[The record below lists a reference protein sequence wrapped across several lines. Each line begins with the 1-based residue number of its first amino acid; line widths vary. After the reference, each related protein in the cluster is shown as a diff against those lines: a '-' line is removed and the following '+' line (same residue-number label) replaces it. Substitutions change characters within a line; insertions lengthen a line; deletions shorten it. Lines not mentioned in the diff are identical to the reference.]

1 MLTGAGEIVRYDGAW
16 QVPDATRKYNGVL
29 RYIEGTAEN
38 GLALTAMAYTNSWH
52 STDQIP
58 LRAVLDGSLDR
69 FGAVDQTDGGDAQ
82 RYSVSARW
90 ARSDEKSSSKVE
102 GYFIYQTLNLYN
114 NFTYFLNDPV
124 NGDQFQQTDK
134 RKILGLNAS
143 HTQSHPFWGLQAAT
157 TVGLQFRHDD
167 IQVGLFNTLQRM
179 PLSTVRDDRVVET
192 SVGLY
197 AENKI
202 RWNDWLR
209 STIGL
214 RGDLYW
220 ASVDSDTAANSGQV
234 NAFLASPKAGLV
246 LGPFARTEFYV
257 NAGLGFHSNDARG
270 ATITVD
276 PADKMTPQQRVP
288 LLVRSR
294 GAEVG
299 VRTQAISGLD
309 SALALFL
316 LEFDSELVFAGDAG
330 TTEPSRPSRRIGVE
344 WTNHYRPTPWAMVDL
359 DLSYTQARF
368 TDYDV
373 VGSNIPGA
381 PALVAAAG
389 LTLGEPTGWFGALRW
404 RYFGPRPL
412 IEDGSVWS
420 GATSLV
426 NARLGYVFD
435 NGLKL
440 QLDGFN
446 ILNAQASQID
456 YFYQSRLRGEAA
468 PVNDI
473 HFHPVEPLALR
484 FTVAKAF

>member
-1 MLTGAGEIVRYDGAW
+1 VLTGAGEIVRYDGAW

-29 RYIEGTAEN
+29 RYTEGTADN

-58 LRAVLDGSLDR
+58 RRAVLDGSLDR
-69 FGAVDQTDGGDAQ
+69 FGAVDQSDGGDAQ

-90 ARSDEKSSSKVE
+90 TRKDEKSSSRVE

-114 NFTYFLNDPV
+114 DFTYFLNDPL
-124 NGDQFQQTDK
+124 NGDQFQQSDK
-134 RKILGLNAS
+134 RRVLGLNAQ
-143 HTQSHPFWGLQAAT
+143 HTQSHPLWGFDAST
-157 TVGLQFRHDD
+157 TFGLQFRHDD
-167 IQVGLFNTLQRM
+167 INVGLFDTLQRIAT
-179 PLSTVRDDRVVET
+179 STVSNNHVIET
-192 SVGLY
+192 SLGLY

-209 STIGL
+209 STLGL

-220 ASVDSDTAANSGQV
+220 ASVDSDTAINSGQA

-246 LGPFARTEFYV
+246 FGPFARTELYL

-270 ATITVD
+270 ATLTVD
-276 PADKMTPQQRVP
+276 PTDRLTPQQRVP

-294 GAEVG
+294 GAELG
-299 VRTQAISGLD
+299 VRTQAIKGFD
-309 SALALFL
+309 SALALFV
-316 LEFDSELVFAGDAG
+316 LEFDSELVFVGDAG
-330 TTEPSRPSRRIGVE
+330 TTQPSRPSRRIGVE
-344 WTNHYRPTPWAMVDL
+344 WTNHYRPVPWAMLDL

-368 TDYDV
+368 SDYDPL
-373 VGSNIPGA
+373 GSNIPGS

-389 LTLGEPTGWFGALRW
+389 LILGEATGWFGGLRW

-412 IEDGSVWS
+412 VEDGSVWS

-435 NGLKL
+435 SGLKL

-456 YFYQSRLRGEAA
+456 YFYRSKLRGEAA
-468 PVNDI
+468 PVNDT
-473 HFHPVEPLALR
+473 HFHPVEPLAVR
-484 FTVAKAF
+484 FTLAKAF